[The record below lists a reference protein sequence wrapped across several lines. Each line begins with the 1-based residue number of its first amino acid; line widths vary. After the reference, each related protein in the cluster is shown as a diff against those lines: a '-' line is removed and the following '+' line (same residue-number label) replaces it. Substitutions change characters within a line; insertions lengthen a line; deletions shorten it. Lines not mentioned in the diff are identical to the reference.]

1 MFPAR
6 DCLRGPMFHVS
17 RLRLL
22 PVLLSLSVTI
32 CGFEKPA
39 SLPASQEPAA
49 DEPSVRAVIS
59 RYFDCFARK
68 DLPDLLKL
76 WSSKTP
82 DADSRKEKL
91 EQLFAANNIE
101 VRNLSVQKLT
111 VTGSQS
117 SARIQIEIDAVDA
130 KTGKPADGF
139 GHMNRVMHLVN
150 ENGAWMISREVAAE
164 QELAEK
170 LAAAN
175 SDVERGALLAR
186 TKI

>member
-1 MFPAR
+1 
-6 DCLRGPMFHVS
+6 MFHVS
-17 RLRLL
+17 RLRFLF
-22 PVLLSLSVTI
+22 VFLSLSVTI
-32 CGFEKPA
+32 CGFAKPRA
-39 SLPASQEPAA
+39 LAAIQEPAP
-49 DEPSVRAVIS
+49 DDPTVRAVIS

-76 WSSKTP
+76 WSSKAP
-82 DADSRKEKL
+82 DPDSRKEKL

-139 GHMNRVMHLVN
+139 GQMNRVM
-150 ENGAWMISREVAAE
+150 
-164 QELAEK
+164 
-170 LAAAN
+170 
-175 SDVERGALLAR
+175 
-186 TKI
+186 